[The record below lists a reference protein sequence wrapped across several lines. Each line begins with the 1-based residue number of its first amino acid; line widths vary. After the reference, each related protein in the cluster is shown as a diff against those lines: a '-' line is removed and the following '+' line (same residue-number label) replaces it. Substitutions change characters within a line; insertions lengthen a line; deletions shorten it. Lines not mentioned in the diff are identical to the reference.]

1 MEVKMLMMTW
11 GEYIDSLCD
20 DETYRN
26 YREAKRKILDKN
38 YTQEQEEVL
47 KETLSEKLEGIID
60 GMMFILLMKTKSRDI
75 SK

>member
-1 MEVKMLMMTW
+1 MLMMTW